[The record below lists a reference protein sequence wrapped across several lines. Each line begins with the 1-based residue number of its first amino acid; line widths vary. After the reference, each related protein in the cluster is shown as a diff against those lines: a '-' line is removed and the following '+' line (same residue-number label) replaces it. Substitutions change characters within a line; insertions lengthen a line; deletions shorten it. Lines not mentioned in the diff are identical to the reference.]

1 MFTKSQKITI
11 YNLLLDRFKLG
22 QEITYE
28 ELSTYLTEN
37 GLIASEFG
45 YDDYISLIND
55 LKEFIEK
62 KKIKNKT
69 IYFIKN
75 YEEKEE
81 KTFFSTQIKK
91 SRLKDKRVILKEKN
105 SLTKLTGH
113 LEVKK
118 QKADE
123 NKTTVSDNNSK
134 KIIKFTEEDKKKILS
149 VLKNR
154 YEKNK
159 DYYLSSV
166 TQYLES
172 QGIYYKEYGFSK
184 MKLLLSKIKEV
195 TVTDKM
201 INNIPVSFVR
211 LNGSKEKENKAPAF
225 NEIYFPN
232 KLILSLLELVSEK
245 YDEKTILQII
255 NTDYLKSIK
264 ETSFDF
270 SSYQFN
276 LSIKSKD
283 NQNLIMI
290 IRPSTSKTE
299 YSFFVYYVGKE
310 KSAAVESLTNYISFI
325 NYDKELQN
333 LALLAKKENWL
344 FRNSKDKF
352 IILKIY
358 LQYTFSRLVEEK
370 KIRYSDD
377 KAILAFNT
385 GLVTDTY
392 DDIYLV
398 AHIEDLKQEKYSF
411 DAFTTAG
418 LNIEGKK
425 IVSLFNPLPQK
436 ASYYTDANQLLFDA
450 KQDIVSDFDHILL
463 DNISRLP
470 TQFIYETTS
479 NKHIKSICKKIEKS
493 MTSNEKNSLFLT
505 LSKEIKKDFITYS
518 NCKYAIER
526 AINYAIKEASYDYHI
541 PLACYYPSRGVI
553 SLLLPLKITSYNRI
567 DCFLLIEKMPSN
579 NYQGQT
585 ILTLKQA
592 YTNCRLLSPMVCTYL
607 DCQKID
613 D

>member
-81 KTFFSTQIKK
+81 KTFFSTQTKK
-91 SRLKDKRVILKEKN
+91 SRLKDKRVISKEKN
-105 SLTKLTGH
+105 SLTKLTDH

-134 KIIKFTEEDKKKILS
+134 KIIKFTEEEKKKILS
-149 VLKNR
+149 VLNNR

-211 LNGSKEKENKAPAF
+211 LNGSKEKEKKAPAF

-470 TQFIYETTS
+470 THFIYETTS
-479 NKHIKSICKKIEKS
+479 NKYIKSICKKIEKS

-505 LSKEIKKDFITYS
+505 LSNEIKKDFITYS

-541 PLACYYPSRGVI
+541 PLACFYPSRGVI

>member
-81 KTFFSTQIKK
+81 KTFFSTQTKK
-91 SRLKDKRVILKEKN
+91 SRLKDKRVISKEKN
-105 SLTKLTGH
+105 SLTKLTDH

-245 YDEKTILQII
+245 
-255 NTDYLKSIK
+255 
-264 ETSFDF
+264 
-270 SSYQFN
+270 
-276 LSIKSKD
+276 
-283 NQNLIMI
+283 
-290 IRPSTSKTE
+290 
-299 YSFFVYYVGKE
+299 
-310 KSAAVESLTNYISFI
+310 
-325 NYDKELQN
+325 
-333 LALLAKKENWL
+333 
-344 FRNSKDKF
+344 
-352 IILKIY
+352 
-358 LQYTFSRLVEEK
+358 
-370 KIRYSDD
+370 
-377 KAILAFNT
+377 
-385 GLVTDTY
+385 
-392 DDIYLV
+392 
-398 AHIEDLKQEKYSF
+398 
-411 DAFTTAG
+411 
-418 LNIEGKK
+418 
-425 IVSLFNPLPQK
+425 
-436 ASYYTDANQLLFDA
+436 
-450 KQDIVSDFDHILL
+450 
-463 DNISRLP
+463 
-470 TQFIYETTS
+470 
-479 NKHIKSICKKIEKS
+479 
-493 MTSNEKNSLFLT
+493 
-505 LSKEIKKDFITYS
+505 
-518 NCKYAIER
+518 
-526 AINYAIKEASYDYHI
+526 
-541 PLACYYPSRGVI
+541 
-553 SLLLPLKITSYNRI
+553 
-567 DCFLLIEKMPSN
+567 
-579 NYQGQT
+579 
-585 ILTLKQA
+585 
-592 YTNCRLLSPMVCTYL
+592 
-607 DCQKID
+607 
-613 D
+613 

>member
-28 ELSTYLTEN
+28 ELSTYLTDN

-81 KTFFSTQIKK
+81 KTFFSTQTKK
-91 SRLKDKRVILKEKN
+91 SRLKDKRVISKEKN

-154 YEKNK
+154 YDKNK

-211 LNGSKEKENKAPAF
+211 LNGSKEKEKKAPAF

-310 KSAAVESLTNYISFI
+310 KSAAVEMLTNYISFI

-425 IVSLFNPLPQK
+425 IVSLFNPLPQR

-479 NKHIKSICKKIEKS
+479 NKHIKSICKKIEKI

-505 LSKEIKKDFITYS
+505 LSNEIKKDFITYS

>member
-28 ELSTYLTEN
+28 ELSTYLTDN

-81 KTFFSTQIKK
+81 KTFFSTQTKK
-91 SRLKDKRVILKEKN
+91 SRLKDKRAISKEKN
-105 SLTKLTGH
+105 SLTKLTDH

-123 NKTTVSDNNSK
+123 NKTTASDNNSK

-211 LNGSKEKENKAPAF
+211 LNGSKEKEKKAPAF

-310 KSAAVESLTNYISFI
+310 KSAAPESLTNYISFI

-425 IVSLFNPLPQK
+425 IVSLFNPLPQR

-505 LSKEIKKDFITYS
+505 LSNEIKKDFITYS

-541 PLACYYPSRGVI
+541 PLACFYPSRGVI